1 VVGLPI
7 SSIKYAFILSQP
19 IVPAWDGAQ
28 RVQTNVAFGKIN
40 WNLLERIPLALD
52 VVDHS
57 W

>member
-28 RVQTNVAFGKIN
+28 RVQTNVPFRKIN
-40 WNLLERIPLALD
+40 WNLLERVPLALD